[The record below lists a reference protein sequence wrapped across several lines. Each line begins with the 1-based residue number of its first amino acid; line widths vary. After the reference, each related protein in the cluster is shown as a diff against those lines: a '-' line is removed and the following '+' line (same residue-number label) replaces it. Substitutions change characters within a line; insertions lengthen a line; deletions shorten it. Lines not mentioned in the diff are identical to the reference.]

1 MARDTIFALSSGPP
15 PAGIAVV
22 RISGPAARATLL
34 ALAGHVPEARR
45 ATLSTM
51 RDGAGQ
57 PLDRALMLWMPGPAT
72 ATGEDMAE
80 LHLHGGRAVVA
91 AILAA
96 LAALPGLA
104 PAEPGAFTRRA
115 FLNGRI
121 DLTEAEG
128 LADLL
133 AAETEGQRRHALRLA
148 EGGLSRLIDGWRARL
163 LILAARIEAAIE
175 FGEDEGDVT
184 AIDDGLDADIALL
197 ADDIGHAL
205 SAPPAERLRDG
216 LRIVVAGPPNAGK
229 SSLVNDLAGRDVAIA
244 SAVPGTTRDL
254 VEAPVQLDGVA
265 LLLIDSAG
273 VRDSDDEIERM
284 GIDRARAAMAAAD
297 LILWLG
303 TPESC
308 PDRDRS
314 ILVHAQCDRPERV
327 PRPAPAD
334 VAISTVTGE
343 GMAALRALII
353 ARSRSLLPPADGVA
367 LHRRHRAILGE
378 CHEALMFGEDAQG
391 DPILLAERLG
401 HARRALD
408 RVTGQA
414 GVEEMLDAL
423 FGRFCVGK

>member
-22 RISGPAARATLL
+22 RISGPAARAALL
-34 ALAGHVPEARR
+34 AVAGRVPEARR
-45 ATLSTM
+45 ATLVTL
-51 RDGAGQ
+51 RDGAGE
-57 PLDRALMLWMPGPAT
+57 PLDRALVLWMPGPAT

-91 AILAA
+91 AMLGA
-96 LAALPGLA
+96 LAVLPGLS

-148 EGGLSRLIDGWRARL
+148 EGGLSRLIEGWRTRL
-163 LILAARIEAAIE
+163 LMLAARIEAAIE
-175 FGEDEGDVT
+175 FGEDEADVA
-184 AIDDGLDADIALL
+184 AIDHRIDGDIAAL
-197 ADDIGHAL
+197 ADEIGRILA
-205 SAPPAERLRDG
+205 APPAERLCDG

-229 SSLVNDLAGRDVAIA
+229 SSLVNYLAGRDVAIA
-244 SAVPGTTRDL
+244 AAVPGTTRDL
-254 VEAPVQLDGVA
+254 IEAPIQLDGVA

-273 VRDSDDEIERM
+273 VRDSDDEIERI

-303 TPESC
+303 APESC

-314 ILVHAQCDRPERV
+314 ILVHAQCDRHDRMPV
-327 PRPAPAD
+327 PAAAD
-334 VAISTVTGE
+334 IAISTVTGE
-343 GMAALRALII
+343 GMAALRDLLI
-353 ARSRSLLPPADGVA
+353 ARSRSLLPAEDGVA
-367 LHRRHRAILGE
+367 LHRRHRAILEE
-378 CHEALMFGEDAQG
+378 CREALESCKALG
-391 DPILLAERLG
+391 DPILLAEQLG

-408 RVTGQA
+408 RATGQA

-423 FGRFCVGK
+423 FGRFCIGK